1 MLETIEKF
9 CDILEKIITRL
20 DSVGFSKLMTY
31 TLYLLFLMALFN
43 WRTVTTSIYEVVSK
57 YQVQKTIES
66 VNTRGSINVE
76 INSILH
82 NLRVNCG
89 ADRVLLFE
97 YHNTQQSIGGLHF
110 KFMSVTGEDA
120 NTGIKYIGQKY
131 QSINTGLL
139 QSFVSD
145 LDDRSCL
152 TIKSDTTSINYPIMR
167 YMMED
172 EGVGISYYSVL
183 QGELCPL
190 GFISLQW
197 ETSREKSYPDHSR
210 IHSYMQSASLKIT
223 ALLNKIN

>member
-66 VNTRGSINVE
+66 VNTRESINVE

-110 KFMSVTGEDA
+110 KFMSVTGE
-120 NTGIKYIGQKY
+120 G
-131 QSINTGLL
+131 S
-139 QSFVSD
+139 
-145 LDDRSCL
+145 
-152 TIKSDTTSINYPIMR
+152 
-167 YMMED
+167 
-172 EGVGISYYSVL
+172 
-183 QGELCPL
+183 
-190 GFISLQW
+190 
-197 ETSREKSYPDHSR
+197 
-210 IHSYMQSASLKIT
+210 
-223 ALLNKIN
+223 